1 MMNMALYPCQTSIL
15 ETQRLILREMSE
27 KDYPAL
33 SRILQDEK
41 VMYAYNGA
49 FSDEETKTWL
59 QNQLRRYRD
68 YGFGLWAV
76 VLKSSNEMIGQ
87 CGLTMQTW
95 KEQEKLEVGYLF
107 AHRFW
112 HNGYATEAAKAC
124 LDYAFHTLNATE
136 VCSIIRDMN
145 LLSIKVALRNG
156 MRKADTWTKHY
167 RGIDMPHCLYVK
179 EA

>member
-1 MMNMALYPCQTSIL
+1 MMDMALYPGRTSIL
-15 ETQRLILREMSE
+15 ETQRLMLREMSG

-107 AHRFW
+107 AHRFGGITVMPPKPPKHAW
-112 HNGYATEAAKAC
+112 IM
-124 LDYAFHTLNATE
+124 LF
-136 VCSIIRDMN
+136 I
-145 LLSIKVALRNG
+145 LSMQPRFV
-156 MRKADTWTKHY
+156 
-167 RGIDMPHCLYVK
+167 P
-179 EA
+179 